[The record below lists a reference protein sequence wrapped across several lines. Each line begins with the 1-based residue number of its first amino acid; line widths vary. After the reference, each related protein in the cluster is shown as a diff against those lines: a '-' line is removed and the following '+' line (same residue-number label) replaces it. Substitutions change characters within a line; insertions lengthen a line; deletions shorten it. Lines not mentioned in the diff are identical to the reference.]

1 MTFKEEL
8 EQLLKKEL
16 EVLAKLKTLSFE
28 KTDLIINNRIQKL
41 EEATMDE
48 ETLINEI
55 SFLEE
60 EREKLLDNWG
70 VGKDTSISDVIEKI
84 PEEKEDLVEL
94 KDKLSHELEEL
105 YLRNALNNDLIR
117 DSLEWIDFNMN
128 LITNSSQTPTTY
140 GKGNKGLGGNSIF
153 DRKV

>member
-16 EVLAKLKTLSFE
+16 EVLIKLKTISFE

-41 EEATMDE
+41 EEATMNE

-84 PEEKEDLVEL
+84 PGEKEDLVEL

-128 LITNSSQTPTTY
+128 LITNNSQTPTTY
-140 GKGNKGLGGNSIF
+140 GKGNKESGGNSIF